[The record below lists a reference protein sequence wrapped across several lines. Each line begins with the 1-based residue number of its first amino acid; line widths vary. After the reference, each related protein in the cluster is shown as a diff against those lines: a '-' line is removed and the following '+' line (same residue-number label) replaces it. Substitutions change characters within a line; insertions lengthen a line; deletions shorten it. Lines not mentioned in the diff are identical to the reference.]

1 MHEAPSLGLPHLST
15 TLLASRCVM
24 FGFENYFALHRV
36 FQLFTLLSH
45 LGSLAAFIPC
55 ALDLKSLNPIL
66 NLISY
71 KHYGLLN
78 PPKIA
83 TLKPSSPK
91 LKLQSHDNCE
101 AEAPPVP
108 PRMLALDNLDV
119 SRLGFGF
126 PTTRTP
132 LKTTPE
138 T

>member
-1 MHEAPSLGLPHLST
+1 MKPPVWGSRTYLQPCWRLD
-15 TLLASRCVM
+15 ASCS
-24 FGFENYFALHRV
+24 ALRTIS
-36 FQLFTLLSH
+36 LFTASFSCSH
-45 LGSLAAFIPC
+45 CFHTLGSLAAFIPC